1 MNTLKLSAFAD
12 EAGED
17 FALQLSALKRNG
29 FGYIEIR
36 SVEHQNVSKITPDK
50 AKELRKR
57 MDDAGI
63 TCRVIGSPVGKI
75 ALDRAAEHEE
85 VLRRVSDVAHILG
98 ADKVRMFSYFMQP
111 YETEQHESRVVES
124 LCRLQEIAKAQNLML
139 CHENE
144 KGIFGYN
151 AENCLK
157 LMRQVPG
164 LRAVFDPANFVQCR
178 VNTLYAWHL
187 LKGHVEYLHAK
198 DAKTDGKV
206 VACGAGAGF
215 VPIIVEEFLKC
226 GGEMITLEPHL
237 FSFSALKTLEE
248 NPEARSEFALADEAF
263 DTAAAA
269 LKKIVG
275 EGGNV

>member
-1 MNTLKLSAFAD
+1 MQKIKLSAFAD
-12 EAGED
+12 EVGED
-17 FALQLSALKRNG
+17 FELQLAALRRNG
-29 FGYIEIR
+29 MHYVEIR
-36 SVEHQNVSKITPDK
+36 SVDHENVSKISLQK
-50 AKELRKR
+50 AQELKQR
-57 MDDAGI
+57 MDDAGVA
-63 TCRVIGSPVGKI
+63 CQVIGSPVGKT
-75 ALDRAAEHEE
+75 ALDRASEHEE
-85 VLRRVSDVAHILG
+85 LLRHIADIAHVLG

-111 YETEQHESRVVES
+111 YETDQNESRVVDA
-124 LCRLQEIAKAQNLML
+124 LCRLQEIAQAENLML

-157 LMRQVPG
+157 LMRQVPS

-187 LKGHVEYLHAK
+187 LKEHVEYLHAK

-215 VPIIVEEFLKC
+215 VPVIVEEYLKR

-248 NPEARSEFALADEAF
+248 NPEARNEFALADDAF
-263 DTAAAA
+263 DTAATA
-269 LKKIVG
+269 LKKIIC
-275 EGGNV
+275 

>member
-1 MNTLKLSAFAD
+1 MNKIILSAFAD
-12 EAGED
+12 EAGESFD
-17 FALQLSALKRNG
+17 LQLSALKRNG
-29 FGYIEIR
+29 MQCIEIR
-36 SVEHQNVSKITPDK
+36 SVENENVSKITLDK
-50 AKELRKR
+50 AKELKMRL
-57 MDDAGI
+57 DDAGI
-63 TCRVIGSPVGKI
+63 VCGAIGSPIGKI
-75 ALDRAAEHEE
+75 ALDRAAEHRD
-85 VLRRVSDVAHILG
+85 VLKHVAEIAHILG
-98 ADKVRMFSYFMQP
+98 TNKVRMFSYHMRP
-111 YETEQHESRVVES
+111 WETEENENKVLDELSV
-124 LCRLQEIAKAQNLML
+124 LQEIAQKENLLL

-151 AENCLK
+151 TENCLK
-157 LMRQVPG
+157 ILRAVPG
-164 LRAVFDPANFVQCR
+164 MRAVFDPANFVQCR

-187 LKGHVEYLHAK
+187 LKEHVEYLHAK

-215 VPIIVEEFLKC
+215 VPIIVEEFLKR
-226 GGEMITLEPHL
+226 GGDMITLEPHL

-275 EGGNV
+275 EGENV